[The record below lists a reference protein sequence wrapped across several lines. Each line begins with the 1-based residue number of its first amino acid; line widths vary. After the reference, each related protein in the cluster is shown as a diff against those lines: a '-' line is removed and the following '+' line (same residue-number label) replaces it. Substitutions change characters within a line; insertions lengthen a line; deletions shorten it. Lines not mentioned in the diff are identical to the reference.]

1 MGALAEWCVAMALVG
16 RPGNPQLSMTDRFLD
31 DSIRSARRPKHMNH
45 QPYSNGILIDEI
57 EGGLLVQQG
66 GEAYVARNWRLTPS
80 VDQLIRTAIASGLDW
95 MIRSDHPLRKARWP
109 NARGVVYLAFS
120 ASPDLQWS
128 VAIDTFRRARGDFG
142 HAVFNGKY
150 HAQFVARGIPFVFE
164 GRNKTSG
171 HLVVAREFVMP
182 TVADLAHFDHS
193 VLALNRTPH
202 QGDGFTTEYVI
213 QHSIL
218 ANWDQT
224 PWAGRYD
231 LVQDEFPV
239 DGGLTSR
246 RIDILARDRSTGD
259 WLIIEL
265 KRAEARPEAVEQVVD
280 YLLALGRRDD
290 FAHGQ
295 LDGILVAERIPPS
308 VRSLAETEGIAAFE
322 IGWPMKLKRV
332 A

>member
-1 MGALAEWCVAMALVG
+1 
-16 RPGNPQLSMTDRFLD
+16 
-31 DSIRSARRPKHMNH
+31 MNH
-45 QPYSNGILIDEI
+45 QAYSNGIQIEQL
-57 EGGLLVQQG
+57 EGGLLIQQG
-66 GEAYVARNWRLTPS
+66 GEAYVARSWRLTPA
-80 VDQLIRTAIASGLDW
+80 VDHLIRTAAASGLDW
-95 MIRSDHPLRKARWP
+95 MIRTGHPLRKARWP

-128 VAIDTFRRARGDFG
+128 VAIDTFRPARGDFG

-150 HAQFVARGIPFVFE
+150 HAQFVARGIPFAFE

-171 HLVVAREFVMP
+171 HLVVARDFVIP
-182 TVADLAHFDHS
+182 TLVDLAHFDHR

-218 ANWDQT
+218 ANWEQT

-280 YLLALGRRDD
+280 YLLALGKRDD
-290 FAHGQ
+290 FVDGK
-295 LDGILVAERIPPS
+295 LDGVLVAERIPTP
-308 VRSLAETEGIAAFE
+308 VRSLAKTEGVTAYE
-322 IGWPMKLKRV
+322 IGWPMQLTRV

>member
-1 MGALAEWCVAMALVG
+1 M
-16 RPGNPQLSMTDRFLD
+16 NPQLSMIDRFLD
-31 DSIRSARRPKHMNH
+31 DSIWPARRLKHMNH
-45 QPYSNGILIDEI
+45 RPYSNGILIEEI
-57 EGGLLVQQG
+57 EGGLLVQQR
-66 GEAYVARNWRLTPS
+66 GEAYVARNWRLTPA
-80 VDQLIRTAIASGLDW
+80 VDQLIRTATASGLDW

-128 VAIDTFRRARGDFG
+128 VAIDTFRPARGDFG
-142 HAVFNGKY
+142 HAVFNEKY
-150 HAQFVARGIPFVFE
+150 HTQFVARGIPFVFE

-171 HLVVAREFVMP
+171 HLVVARDLVMP
-182 TVADLAHFDHS
+182 TLVDLANFNHS

-213 QHSIL
+213 QHNIL
-218 ANWDQT
+218 ANWEQT
-224 PWAGRYD
+224 PWARRYD

-265 KRAEARPEAVEQVVD
+265 KRAEARPEAVEQVSE
-280 YLLALGRRDD
+280 YLLALGKRDD
-290 FAHGQ
+290 FAHGR

-308 VRSLAETEGIAAFE
+308 VRSLAETEGVAAYE
-322 IGWPMKLKRV
+322 IGWPMKLTRV